1 MAVEDVIKLVKKV
14 ATEVIPDTITF
25 TDVKVE
31 ASNVV
36 LYTPNL
42 EIFSDNN
49 DLIRKLA
56 QNVRKRIVI
65 KADSS
70 VRKPIISAKQKLKE
84 ILPDEAGI
92 VDTRFDEING
102 DVIIYQLDN
111 SNPKLVEETFK
122 KVAKDYG
129 SINTLV
135 NAAGFNIPQKFI
147 SEIDI
152 DLWKGVI
159 NDDINGFF
167 NLIKTGLPYLRESQG
182 SIVFISSAGLF
193 KYPPG
198 DILSVAPKATIEHV
212 LKGIAK
218 EEGKNGVRANS
229 IALGVIDTGIFHRL
243 REENNTFF
251 DDAWH
256 EAVMNTLA
264 IKRFGFPKEV
274 ADTAVFLASSKGGY
288 ITGHCIPVDGG
299 YHL

>member
-1 MAVEDVIKLVKKV
+1 MTDLNFKKGCVLIVGGSGGIGSLCAKEFANSGAKV
-14 ATEVIPDTITF
+14 AITYF
-25 TDVKVE
+25 KNEQAAVDITNEIDADVK
-31 ASNVV
+31 
-36 LYTPNL
+36 
-42 EIFSDNN
+42 
-49 DLIRKLA
+49 
-56 QNVRKRIVI
+56 
-65 KADSS
+65 
-70 VRKPIISAKQKLKE
+70 
-84 ILPDEAGI
+84 
-92 VDTRFDEING
+92 
-102 DVIIYQLDN
+102 IYQLDN
-111 SNPKLVEETFK
+111 SNSKSVDSTFK
-122 KVAKDYG
+122 KVIKDHG

-135 NAAGFNIPQKFI
+135 NAAGFDIPQKFI
-147 SEIDI
+147 GEIDI

-159 NDDINGFF
+159 DADINGFF
-167 NLIKTGLPYLRESQG
+167 NLIKSGLPYLRQSKG

-218 EEGKNGVRANS
+218 EEGANGIRANS
-229 IALGVIDTGIFHRL
+229 IALGIIETGIFHRL
-243 REENNTFF
+243 REEENTFF

-264 IKRFGFPKEV
+264 IKRFGLPKEV

>member
-1 MAVEDVIKLVKKV
+1 MTDSNFNNGCVLIVGGSGGIGSLCAKEFANTGANVAITYYKNQQASIDIANGINAEVK
-14 ATEVIPDTITF
+14 
-25 TDVKVE
+25 
-31 ASNVV
+31 
-36 LYTPNL
+36 
-42 EIFSDNN
+42 
-49 DLIRKLA
+49 
-56 QNVRKRIVI
+56 
-65 KADSS
+65 
-70 VRKPIISAKQKLKE
+70 
-84 ILPDEAGI
+84 
-92 VDTRFDEING
+92 
-102 DVIIYQLDN
+102 IYQLDN
-111 SNPKLVEETFK
+111 SDPKSVEDTFK
-122 KVAKDYG
+122 KVIKEHG
-129 SINTLV
+129 SINTRV
-135 NAAGFNIPQKFI
+135 NADGFDIPQKFI
-147 SEIDI
+147 GEIEI

-159 NDDINGFF
+159 DADINGFF
-167 NLIKTGLPYLRESQG
+167 NLIKSGLPYLRESQG

-218 EEGKNGVRANS
+218 EEGSNGVRANS
-229 IALGVIDTGIFHRL
+229 IALGIIDTGIFHRL
-243 REENNTFF
+243 REEENTFF

>member
-1 MAVEDVIKLVKKV
+1 MTDSNFKKGCVLIVGGSGGIGSLCAKEFSNSGATVAITYYKNEQAAIKIANEIDASVK
-14 ATEVIPDTITF
+14 
-25 TDVKVE
+25 
-31 ASNVV
+31 
-36 LYTPNL
+36 
-42 EIFSDNN
+42 
-49 DLIRKLA
+49 
-56 QNVRKRIVI
+56 
-65 KADSS
+65 
-70 VRKPIISAKQKLKE
+70 
-84 ILPDEAGI
+84 
-92 VDTRFDEING
+92 
-102 DVIIYQLDN
+102 IYQLDN
-111 SNPKLVEETFK
+111 SDPKSVEDTLI
-122 KVAKDYG
+122 KVTKDHG

-135 NAAGFNIPQKFI
+135 NAAGFDIPQKFI

-159 NDDINGFF
+159 DADINGFF
-167 NLIKTGLPYLRESQG
+167 NLIKFGLPYLRQSKG

-218 EEGKNGVRANS
+218 EEGSNGVRANS
-229 IALGVIDTGIFHRL
+229 IALGIIDTGIFHRL
-243 REENNTFF
+243 REEENTFF

>member
-1 MAVEDVIKLVKKV
+1 MIDQNFKNGCALIVGGSGGIGSLCAEEFSNSGAKVAITYYKNEQAAIKL
-14 ATEVIPDTITF
+14 ANDIDA
-25 TDVKVE
+25 DV
-31 ASNVV
+31 N
-36 LYTPNL
+36 
-42 EIFSDNN
+42 
-49 DLIRKLA
+49 
-56 QNVRKRIVI
+56 
-65 KADSS
+65 
-70 VRKPIISAKQKLKE
+70 
-84 ILPDEAGI
+84 
-92 VDTRFDEING
+92 
-102 DVIIYQLDN
+102 IYQLDN
-111 SNPKLVEETFK
+111 SNSKSVEDTFEQ
-122 KVAKDYG
+122 VVKDFG

-135 NAAGFNIPQKFI
+135 NAAGFDIPQKFI

-152 DLWKGVI
+152 ELWREVI
-159 NDDINGFF
+159 DADINGFF
-167 NLIKTGLPYLRESQG
+167 NLIKFGLPYLRESQG

-251 DDAWH
+251 DEAWH

-264 IKRFGFPKEV
+264 IKRFGLPQEV

>member
-1 MAVEDVIKLVKKV
+1 MTDSNFKSGCVLIVGGSGGIGSLCAQEFANSGAEV
-14 ATEVIPDTITF
+14 AITF
-25 TDVKVE
+25 YKNEQAAVNIANEIDADVK
-31 ASNVV
+31 
-36 LYTPNL
+36 
-42 EIFSDNN
+42 
-49 DLIRKLA
+49 
-56 QNVRKRIVI
+56 
-65 KADSS
+65 
-70 VRKPIISAKQKLKE
+70 
-84 ILPDEAGI
+84 
-92 VDTRFDEING
+92 
-102 DVIIYQLDN
+102 IYQLDN
-111 SNPKLVEETFK
+111 SNPKSVEDTFI
-122 KVAKDYG
+122 KVVKDHG

-135 NAAGFNIPQKFI
+135 NAAGFDIPQKFI

-159 NDDINGFF
+159 DADINGFF
-167 NLIKTGLPYLRESQG
+167 NLIKFGLPYLRQSKG

-218 EEGKNGVRANS
+218 EEGSNGVRANS
-229 IALGVIDTGIFHRL
+229 IALGIIDTGIFHRL
-243 REENNTFF
+243 REEENTFF

-274 ADTAVFLASSKGGY
+274 ADTAVFLASSRGGY
-288 ITGHCIPVDGG
+288 ITGHCVPVDGG

>member
-1 MAVEDVIKLVKKV
+1 MIDSNFQKGCVLIIGGSGGIGSLCAQEFANSNAKV
-14 ATEVIPDTITF
+14 AITYY
-25 TDVKVE
+25 K
-31 ASNVV
+31 N
-36 LYTPNL
+36 
-42 EIFSDNN
+42 
-49 DLIRKLA
+49 
-56 QNVRKRIVI
+56 
-65 KADSS
+65 
-70 VRKPIISAKQKLKE
+70 KQAA
-84 ILPDEAGI
+84 IDAAN
-92 VDTRFDEING
+92 EINA
-102 DVIIYQLDN
+102 DVNIYQLDN
-111 SNPKLVEETFK
+111 SDPKSVEDTFE
-122 KVAKDYG
+122 KVIKDYG

-135 NAAGFNIPQKFI
+135 NAAGFDIPQKFI
-147 SEIDI
+147 NEIDI

-159 NDDINGFF
+159 DADINGFF
-167 NLIKTGLPYLRESQG
+167 NLIKSGLPYLRESQG

>member
-1 MAVEDVIKLVKKV
+1 MIDSNFNNGCVLIVGGSGGIGSLCAQEFANSGANV
-14 ATEVIPDTITF
+14 AITYYKNEQAAI
-25 TDVKVE
+25 DI
-31 ASNVV
+31 AN
-36 LYTPNL
+36 
-42 EIFSDNN
+42 
-49 DLIRKLA
+49 
-56 QNVRKRIVI
+56 
-65 KADSS
+65 
-70 VRKPIISAKQKLKE
+70 
-84 ILPDEAGI
+84 
-92 VDTRFDEING
+92 EINAH
-102 DVIIYQLDN
+102 VKIYQLDN
-111 SNPKLVEETFK
+111 SDPKSVEDTFK
-122 KVAKDYG
+122 KVIKEHG

-135 NAAGFNIPQKFI
+135 NAAGFDIPQKFI
-147 SEIDI
+147 GEIDI

-159 NDDINGFF
+159 DSDINGFF
-167 NLIKTGLPYLRESQG
+167 NLIKSGLPYLRDSQG

-218 EEGKNGVRANS
+218 EEGKNGIRANS

-274 ADTAVFLASSKGGY
+274 ANTAVFLASSRAGY

>member
-1 MAVEDVIKLVKKV
+1 MIDSNFQKGCVLIVGGSGGIGSLCAQEFARSNAKV
-14 ATEVIPDTITF
+14 AITYYRNEQAAIDIANEIS
-25 TDVKVE
+25 TDVK
-31 ASNVV
+31 
-36 LYTPNL
+36 
-42 EIFSDNN
+42 
-49 DLIRKLA
+49 
-56 QNVRKRIVI
+56 
-65 KADSS
+65 
-70 VRKPIISAKQKLKE
+70 
-84 ILPDEAGI
+84 
-92 VDTRFDEING
+92 
-102 DVIIYQLDN
+102 IYQLDN
-111 SNPKLVEETFK
+111 SNAESVEETFK
-122 KVAKDYG
+122 EVIKDYG

-135 NAAGFNIPQKFI
+135 NAAGFDIPQKFI

-152 DLWKGVI
+152 DLWQGVI
-159 NDDINGFF
+159 NSDINGFF
-167 NLIKTGLPYLRESQG
+167 NLIKSGLPYLRESKG

-218 EEGKNGVRANS
+218 EEGKNGIRANS

-274 ADTAVFLASSKGGY
+274 ADTAVFLASSKAGY

>member
-1 MAVEDVIKLVKKV
+1 MTDSNFKKGCVLIVGGSGGIGSLCAKEFANSGAKV
-14 ATEVIPDTITF
+14 AITYF
-25 TDVKVE
+25 KNEQAAVDIANEIDADVK
-31 ASNVV
+31 
-36 LYTPNL
+36 
-42 EIFSDNN
+42 
-49 DLIRKLA
+49 
-56 QNVRKRIVI
+56 
-65 KADSS
+65 
-70 VRKPIISAKQKLKE
+70 
-84 ILPDEAGI
+84 
-92 VDTRFDEING
+92 
-102 DVIIYQLDN
+102 IYQLDN
-111 SNPKLVEETFK
+111 SNSKSVDSTFK
-122 KVAKDYG
+122 KVIKDHG

-135 NAAGFNIPQKFI
+135 NAAGFDIPQKFI
-147 SEIDI
+147 GEIDI

-159 NDDINGFF
+159 DADINGFF
-167 NLIKTGLPYLRESQG
+167 NLIKSGLPYLRQSKG

-218 EEGKNGVRANS
+218 EEGANGVRANS
-229 IALGVIDTGIFHRL
+229 IALGIIETGIFHRL
-243 REENNTFF
+243 REEENTFF

-264 IKRFGFPKEV
+264 IKRFGLPKEV

>member
-1 MAVEDVIKLVKKV
+1 MIDSNFQKGCVLIVGGSGGIGSLCAQEFARSNAKV
-14 ATEVIPDTITF
+14 AITYYKNEQVAIDIANEINA
-25 TDVKVE
+25 DVK
-31 ASNVV
+31 
-36 LYTPNL
+36 
-42 EIFSDNN
+42 
-49 DLIRKLA
+49 
-56 QNVRKRIVI
+56 
-65 KADSS
+65 
-70 VRKPIISAKQKLKE
+70 
-84 ILPDEAGI
+84 
-92 VDTRFDEING
+92 
-102 DVIIYQLDN
+102 IYQLDN
-111 SNPKLVEETFK
+111 SNAESVEETFK
-122 KVAKDYG
+122 EVIKDYG

-135 NAAGFNIPQKFI
+135 NAAGFDIPQKFI
-147 SEIDI
+147 SDIDI
-152 DLWKGVI
+152 DLWRGVI
-159 NDDINGFF
+159 NADINGFF
-167 NLIKTGLPYLRESQG
+167 NLIKSGLPYLRESKG

-218 EEGKNGVRANS
+218 EEGKNGIRANS

-274 ADTAVFLASSKGGY
+274 ADTAVFLASSKAGY

>member
-1 MAVEDVIKLVKKV
+1 MRKGVLYRFRIGNSKSVEDTFAQVVK
-14 ATEVIPDTITF
+14 DF
-25 TDVKVE
+25 
-31 ASNVV
+31 
-36 LYTPNL
+36 
-42 EIFSDNN
+42 
-49 DLIRKLA
+49 
-56 QNVRKRIVI
+56 
-65 KADSS
+65 
-70 VRKPIISAKQKLKE
+70 
-84 ILPDEAGI
+84 
-92 VDTRFDEING
+92 
-102 DVIIYQLDN
+102 
-111 SNPKLVEETFK
+111 
-122 KVAKDYG
+122 G

-152 DLWKGVI
+152 ELWREVI
-159 NDDINGFF
+159 DADINGFF
-167 NLIKTGLPYLRESQG
+167 NLVKFGLPYLRESQG

-251 DDAWH
+251 DEAWH

-264 IKRFGFPKEV
+264 IKRFGLPKEV

>member
-1 MAVEDVIKLVKKV
+1 MIDSNFKEGCVLIVGGSGGIGSLCAQEFSNSNAKV
-14 ATEVIPDTITF
+14 AITYYKNEQAAI
-25 TDVKVE
+25 DI
-31 ASNVV
+31 AN
-36 LYTPNL
+36 
-42 EIFSDNN
+42 
-49 DLIRKLA
+49 
-56 QNVRKRIVI
+56 
-65 KADSS
+65 
-70 VRKPIISAKQKLKE
+70 
-84 ILPDEAGI
+84 
-92 VDTRFDEING
+92 EINAE
-102 DVIIYQLDN
+102 VNIYQLDN
-111 SNPKLVEETFK
+111 SDSKSVEDTYK
-122 KVAKDYG
+122 NVIKDYG

-135 NAAGFNIPQKFI
+135 NAAGFDIPQKFI
-147 SEIDI
+147 NEIDI
-152 DLWKGVI
+152 DLWRGVI
-159 NDDINGFF
+159 DADINGFF
-167 NLIKTGLPYLRESQG
+167 NLIKFGLPYLRESKG

-212 LKGIAK
+212 LRGIAK
-218 EEGKNGVRANS
+218 EEGKNGIRANS

-288 ITGHCIPVDGG
+288 ITGHCVPVDGG

>member
-1 MAVEDVIKLVKKV
+1 MDKNFENGCVLVVGGSGGIGSLCAQEFSNTGAKV
-14 ATEVIPDTITF
+14 AITYYKNKQAAI
-25 TDVKVE
+25 DL
-31 ASNVV
+31 ANDI
-36 LYTPNL
+36 N
-42 EIFSDNN
+42 SD
-49 DLIRKLA
+49 I
-56 QNVRKRIVI
+56 Q
-65 KADSS
+65 
-70 VRKPIISAKQKLKE
+70 
-84 ILPDEAGI
+84 
-92 VDTRFDEING
+92 
-102 DVIIYQLDN
+102 IYQLDN
-111 SNPKLVEETFK
+111 SDSESVERTFT
-122 KVAKDYG
+122 KVAKDFG

-135 NAAGFNIPQKFI
+135 NAAGFDIPQKFI
-147 SEIDI
+147 GEIDV

-159 NDDINGFF
+159 DADINGFF
-167 NLIKTGLPYLRESQG
+167 NLVKYGLPFLRKSKG

-218 EEGKNGVRANS
+218 EEGENGVRANS
-229 IALGVIDTGIFHRL
+229 IALGIIETGIFHRL
-243 REENNTFF
+243 REEENTFF

-264 IKRFGFPKEV
+264 IKRFGLPKEV

>member
-1 MAVEDVIKLVKKV
+1 MIDLNFQKGCVLIVGGSGGIGSLCAQEFAYSNAKV
-14 ATEVIPDTITF
+14 AITYYKNKQAAIDVANEINA
-25 TDVKVE
+25 DVK
-31 ASNVV
+31 
-36 LYTPNL
+36 
-42 EIFSDNN
+42 
-49 DLIRKLA
+49 
-56 QNVRKRIVI
+56 
-65 KADSS
+65 
-70 VRKPIISAKQKLKE
+70 
-84 ILPDEAGI
+84 
-92 VDTRFDEING
+92 
-102 DVIIYQLDN
+102 IYQLDN
-111 SNPKLVEETFK
+111 SNAESVEDTFK
-122 KVAKDYG
+122 SVIKDYG
-129 SINTLV
+129 CINTLV
-135 NAAGFNIPQKFI
+135 NAAGFDIPQKFI
-147 SEIDI
+147 SEIDA
-152 DLWKGVI
+152 DLWQGVI
-159 NDDINGFF
+159 NSDINGFF
-167 NLIKTGLPYLRESQG
+167 NLIKSGLPYLRESKG

-218 EEGKNGVRANS
+218 EEGKNGIRANS

-274 ADTAVFLASSKGGY
+274 ADTAVFLASSKAGY

>member
-1 MAVEDVIKLVKKV
+1 MIDSNFNNGCVLIVGGSGGIGSLCAQEFANTGANV
-14 ATEVIPDTITF
+14 AITYYKNEQAAI
-25 TDVKVE
+25 DI
-31 ASNVV
+31 AN
-36 LYTPNL
+36 
-42 EIFSDNN
+42 
-49 DLIRKLA
+49 
-56 QNVRKRIVI
+56 
-65 KADSS
+65 
-70 VRKPIISAKQKLKE
+70 
-84 ILPDEAGI
+84 
-92 VDTRFDEING
+92 EINAE
-102 DVIIYQLDN
+102 VKIYQLDN
-111 SNPKLVEETFK
+111 SDPKSVEDTFK
-122 KVAKDYG
+122 KVIKEYG

-135 NAAGFNIPQKFI
+135 NAAGFDIPQKFI
-147 SEIDI
+147 GEIDI

-159 NDDINGFF
+159 DADINGFF
-167 NLIKTGLPYLRESQG
+167 NLIKSGLPYLRDSQG

-218 EEGKNGVRANS
+218 EEGKNGIRANS

-274 ADTAVFLASSKGGY
+274 ADTAVFLASSRAGY